1 MQVGKYIVEY
11 LEDTHIYLVDG
22 VITPSITQLLKKHF
36 PVAESIPQSILE
48 NARKRGN
55 RVHKE
60 IEDYE
65 HLESIKEPST
75 ELKNYVELKDK
86 HKFEVIDVEK
96 IVVLHKDGKVVAC
109 GRLDQLIEIDGELAI
124 NDIKSTY
131 KLNYEYLYHQTN
143 LYRIAH
149 NQTYGTDIKKCYAT
163 HLKGSTAKF
172 KSIPSDDEI
181 VTKIIDEYLESHK
194 EEEICIDL

>member
-11 LEDTHIYLVDG
+11 LEDTHIYLVNG
-22 VITPSITQLLKKHF
+22 VVTPSITQLLKKHF
-36 PVAESIPQSILE
+36 PVAESIPQNILE

-86 HKFEVIDVEK
+86 YKFNVVDVEK
-96 IVVLHKDGKVVAC
+96 IVVLEKDGQVVAC

-149 NQTYGTDIKKCYAT
+149 NQTYGTKIKKCYAT
-163 HLKGSTAKF
+163 HLKGATAKF
-172 KSIPSDDEI
+172 QSIPCNDAI
-181 VTKIIDEYLESHK
+181 VAKIIDEYLETHK
-194 EEEICIDL
+194 EEIEIEL

>member
-1 MQVGKYIVEY
+1 MKIGKWEVEY
-11 LEDTHIYLVDG
+11 LENSHIYIVDG
-22 VITPSITQLLKKHF
+22 VIVPSITQLLKSNHQNN
-36 PVAESIPQSILE
+36 VSIPEAVLE
-48 NARKRGN
+48 KARERGN

-60 IEDYE
+60 IENYE
-65 HLESIKEPST
+65 KNGDVVESEELEHYRF
-75 ELKNYVELKDK
+75 LKAANDFSVK
-86 HKFEVIDVEK
+86 DVEK
-96 IVVLHKDGKVVAC
+96 IVVLEKDGQVVAC

-163 HLKGSTAKF
+163 HLKGNTAKF

-181 VTKIIDEYLESHK
+181 VAKIIDEYLETHK
-194 EEEICIDL
+194 EEIEIEL

>member
-11 LEDTHIYLVDG
+11 FDDTHIYLVDG
-22 VITPSITQLLKKHF
+22 VIVPSITRLLKKHF
-36 PVAESIPQSILE
+36 PVAESIPQNILE

-65 HLESIKEPST
+65 HLESIKEPSI

-86 HKFEVIDVEK
+86 HKFEVVDVEK
-96 IVVLHKDGKVVAC
+96 IVVLEKDGKVVAC

-181 VTKIIDEYLESHK
+181 VTKIIDEYLESHQ
-194 EEEICIDL
+194 EEEICID

>member
-1 MQVGKYIVEY
+1 MQVGKFIVEY
-11 LEDTHIYLVDG
+11 FEDTHLYLVDG
-22 VITPSITQLLKKHF
+22 VIVPSITRLLKKHF
-36 PVAESIPQSILE
+36 PVADTIPQHVLE

-75 ELKNYVELKDK
+75 ELKNYVELKEK

-96 IVVLHKDGKVVAC
+96 IVVLMKGDKVIAC

-163 HLKGSTAKF
+163 HLKGNTAKF

-181 VTKIIDEYLESHK
+181 VAKIIDEYLETHK
-194 EEEICIDL
+194 EEIEIEL

>member
-11 LEDTHIYLVDG
+11 LEDTHVYLVNG

-36 PVAESIPQSILE
+36 PVAESIPQNILE

-65 HLESIKEPST
+65 HLESIKEPSI

-86 HKFEVIDVEK
+86 YKFNVVDVEK
-96 IVVLHKDGKVVAC
+96 IVVLEKDGKVVAC

-131 KLNYEYLYHQTN
+131 KLNHEYLYHQTN

-163 HLKGSTAKF
+163 HLKGNTAKF
-172 KSIPSDDEI
+172 KSIPSDDAI
-181 VTKIIDEYLESHK
+181 VAKIIDEYLETHK
-194 EEEICIDL
+194 EEIEIEL

>member
-11 LEDTHIYLVDG
+11 LEDTHVYLVNG

-36 PVAESIPQSILE
+36 PVAESIPQNILE
-48 NARKRGN
+48 NARRRGN

-86 HKFEVIDVEK
+86 HKFNVVDVEK
-96 IVVLHKDGKVVAC
+96 IVVLEKDGQVVAC

-163 HLKGSTAKF
+163 HLKGATAKF

-181 VTKIIDEYLESHK
+181 VAKIIDEYLETHK
-194 EEEICIDL
+194 EELDIQL

>member
-1 MQVGKYIVEY
+1 MLVGKYIVEY
-11 LEDTHIYLVDG
+11 LEDTHVYLVNG

-36 PVAESIPQSILE
+36 PVAESIPQNILE

-65 HLESIKEPST
+65 HLESIKEPSI

-86 HKFEVIDVEK
+86 YKFNVIDVEK
-96 IVVLHKDGKVVAC
+96 IVVLEKDGKVVAC

-131 KLNYEYLYHQTN
+131 KLNHEYLYHQTN

-163 HLKGSTAKF
+163 HLKGNTAKF

-181 VTKIIDEYLESHK
+181 VAKIINEYLETHK
-194 EEEICIDL
+194 EEIEIEL